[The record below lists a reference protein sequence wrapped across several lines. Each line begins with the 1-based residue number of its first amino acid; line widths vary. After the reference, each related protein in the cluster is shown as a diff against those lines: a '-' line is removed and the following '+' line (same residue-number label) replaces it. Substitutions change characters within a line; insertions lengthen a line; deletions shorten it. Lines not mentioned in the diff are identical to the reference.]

1 MDTKDLK
8 EVMVLV
14 DIQGEQVHQLIQD
27 TKVIKEEQ
35 VEMVLQDP

>member
-1 MDTKDLK
+1 MDIKDPK

-14 DIQGEQVHQLIQD
+14 DIQGEQVHRLIQD